1 MLFHIHTIFDQS
13 HCERVQFSVYDWK
26 GILFC
31 SCFVYFILLSSTA
44 LIWRKRNP
52 KVGMRRGTDVT
63 VICLTV
69 RILPGEEGGTLL
81 QFSHLPVDPK
91 LLSRLLR
98 FFFGLFFSLFCFV
111 LPHIVLKSEIWSFI
125 ASGKVYLFVVLV
137 CMCLSFF
144 KSSHLLYRSLKIGGF
159 ILVVDILVHSRDW
172 MKWLRA
178 MVLKHFC
185 ARWMTR

>member
-98 FFFGLFFSLFCFV
+98 FFFWFVFFLVLFCFT
-111 LPHIVLKSEIWSFI
+111 PHRLKV
-125 ASGKVYLFVVLV
+125 GDLV
-137 CMCLSFF
+137 IHCVGQGLSFCCVSVYVPF
-144 KSSHLLYRSLKIGGF
+144 FFQILSFTLSIVKNWGLHSSCRYS
-159 ILVVDILVHSRDW
+159 
-172 MKWLRA
+172 
-178 MVLKHFC
+178 C
-185 ARWMTR
+185 T